1 MTTVQAVLIM
11 ALLVIWICFSIT
23 ILLSSIQSFIFDRR
37 REKRERGKEQRD
49 MEYHK
54 KQMKIYK

>member
-1 MTTVQAVLIM
+1 MTTFQAILIV

-23 ILLSSIQSFIFDRR
+23 ILVSSIQSFIFDRR
-37 REKRERGKEQRD
+37 WEKRERGREQRD

>member
-1 MTTVQAVLIM
+1 MTTFQAVLIM

-23 ILLSSIQSFIFDRR
+23 ILVSSIQSFIFDRR
-37 REKRERGKEQRD
+37 REKRERRREQRD

>member
-1 MTTVQAVLIM
+1 MTAFQAVLIM

-23 ILLSSIQSFIFDRR
+23 ILISSIQSFIFDRR
-37 REKRERGKEQRD
+37 REKREGGREQRD

-54 KQMKIYK
+54 KQMKNYK